1 MPHVCALIT
10 IAMQLTC
17 VVDKEIL
24 CTNNEYLTQLLSV
37 PSCEHVFSHQKRR
50 RTTTVEFPA
59 HTARTSQKLAVRK
72 SVEANTNYKFSAAT
86 SGSNPLRLTAH
97 DLDQRHGSGVM
108 VDCIGAVAKSGGIY
122 DQTRHP
128 RKV

>member
-37 PSCEHVFSHQKRR
+37 PSCERVFSHQSGAEQRLLNFQPMPHERR
-50 RTTTVEFPA
+50 KNRRPGN
-59 HTARTSQKLAVRK
+59 R
-72 SVEANTNYKFSAAT
+72 
-86 SGSNPLRLTAH
+86 
-97 DLDQRHGSGVM
+97 
-108 VDCIGAVAKSGGIY
+108 
-122 DQTRHP
+122 
-128 RKV
+128 